1 MRLQCTCTVCSLQ
14 FSVGSSLD
22 LVEAVRITRD
32 DVELKALAVLHS
44 TLPLLWR
51 KCKARY
57 VSSLLILSF
66 SIFSVSTFSVWGAP
80 LISVIIIF
88 LLFFLFSKRLRVVS
102 KEELPWRSQANVLMA
117 GCYLHSLLGRAGRG
131 VGCEGGEGVIQ
142 LPSLLFD
149 AAGVLIEGVIPAH
162 KDSIP
167 GLKNKV
173 HVYTNRT
180 YAVQYSM
187 T

>member
-57 VSSLLILSF
+57 VSSLFCLS
-66 SIFSVSTFSVWGAP
+66 
-80 LISVIIIF
+80 
-88 LLFFLFSKRLRVVS
+88 LFFLFPLFLCGEPLSL
-102 KEELPWRSQANVLMA
+102 VL
-117 GCYLHSLLGRAGRG
+117 
-131 VGCEGGEGVIQ
+131 
-142 LPSLLFD
+142 
-149 AAGVLIEGVIPAH
+149 
-162 KDSIP
+162 
-167 GLKNKV
+167 
-173 HVYTNRT
+173 
-180 YAVQYSM
+180 
-187 T
+187 

>member
-1 MRLQCTCTVCSLQ
+1 MC
-14 FSVGSSLD
+14 
-22 LVEAVRITRD
+22 
-32 DVELKALAVLHS
+32 
-44 TLPLLWR
+44 
-51 KCKARY
+51 
-57 VSSLLILSF
+57 
-66 SIFSVSTFSVWGAP
+66 
-80 LISVIIIF
+80 

-131 VGCEGGEGVIQ
+131 VGCEGGECVIQ

-173 HVYTNRT
+173 HIHVYTNRT
-180 YAVQYSM
+180 YMYAVQYSM